1 LLPVQQ
7 ALKKLLLADQRVQ
20 VMSNITRMKCFC
32 INSSAHLTMTIVVI
46 TDSTAEP
53 PIQPTTRTLHIIE
66 YKLAL
71 WKNGAGLWPFK
82 VVLVDAPS
90 NHTTTFVCDSS
101 NALYYLNKKADVVV
115 RTRRTTTY
123 FGGGSRWEGV
133 QRSMLMVACKVWG

>member
-1 LLPVQQ
+1 LPPVQQ

-20 VMSNITRMKCFC
+20 VMSNIIRMKCFC
-32 INSSAHLTMTIVVI
+32 INSTAHLTMTIVVI

-82 VVLVDAPS
+82 VVLVDAPA

-101 NALYYLNKKADVVV
+101 NALYYLNKKSRCGSVHKAHYHV
-115 RTRRTTTY
+115 
-123 FGGGSRWEGV
+123 FQGKGAGGKAYKDPCSW
-133 QRSMLMVACKVWG
+133 